1 MNTRN
6 FILEKIS
13 SRMAFVPVCLSVL
26 ILGSCADDG
35 DFSGVVD
42 DGGDKGASVAFSVSN
57 AQDDASPAAAPQ
69 YAAAPMS
76 PRRPQHTEARR
87 ERRRCGERRTLHH
100 RDHHSWH
107 LYREDGVRTAARQ
120 HRQVNHRAILVYR
133 LPWRDIRWHKLL
145 AVVPQQGD
153 QCRRQTG

>member
-76 PRRPQHTEARR
+76 R
-87 ERRRCGERRTLHH
+87 
-100 RDHHSWH
+100 
-107 LYREDGVRTAARQ
+107 AAFQSR
-120 HRQVNHRAILVYR
+120 
-133 LPWRDIRWHKLL
+133 L
-145 AVVPQQGD
+145 AVQGLTPED
-153 QCRRQTG
+153 LSTQKLAVSGGGAESGGL

>member
-42 DGGDKGASVAFSVSN
+42 DGGDKGGSV
-57 AQDDASPAAAPQ
+57 
-69 YAAAPMS
+69 
-76 PRRPQHTEARR
+76 E
-87 ERRRCGERRTLHH
+87 
-100 RDHHSWH
+100 
-107 LYREDGVRTAARQ
+107 
-120 HRQVNHRAILVYR
+120 I
-133 LPWRDIRWHKLL
+133 
-145 AVVPQQGD
+145 
-153 QCRRQTG
+153 

>member
-1 MNTRN
+1 M
-6 FILEKIS
+6 EKIS

-35 DFSGVVD
+35 DFSGVGD

-76 PRRPQHTEARR
+76 RAAFQSRLAVQGLTPEDLSTQKLAVSGGGAESGGLCIIETTTPGIYTARMASGPRRANIAKSITEPFSSL
-87 ERRRCGERRTLHH
+87 G
-100 RDHHSWH
+100 
-107 LYREDGVRTAARQ
+107 YRVRHPTA
-120 HRQVNHRAILVYR
+120 
-133 LPWRDIRWHKLL
+133 
-145 AVVPQQGD
+145 
-153 QCRRQTG
+153 

>member
-57 AQDDASPAAAPQ
+57 AHASAAHGK
-69 YAAAPMS
+69 S
-76 PRRPQHTEARR
+76 PGA
-87 ERRRCGERRTLHH
+87 
-100 RDHHSWH
+100 
-107 LYREDGVRTAARQ
+107 
-120 HRQVNHRAILVYR
+120 
-133 LPWRDIRWHKLL
+133 
-145 AVVPQQGD
+145 
-153 QCRRQTG
+153 